1 MDIKN
6 KSLDELK
13 LLCEDIRKRILDV
26 VSHNGGHLSS
36 NIGAV
41 ELIVAMHYVFDAKK
55 DPFIF
60 DVSHQSYT
68 HKLLTKRWDEF
79 STIRQFGGLSGYTKP
94 SESEFDYFIAGHS
107 STSISL
113 LVGAAKAIKLKN
125 EDRLPIALIGDGAMS
140 AGMVYEAL
148 NELGD
153 RKYPCVIILND
164 NEMSI
169 SKPIGALSK
178 YLSQKMAEPLYMNF
192 RNFIKDFVSKNLPD
206 SASYLAK
213 RFEESLKLITPGLL
227 FEELGL
233 KYIGPVDGHNLEA
246 LIKTLKTAKK
256 LNKPVVVH
264 AQTLKGKGYN
274 YAEGFDAKWHG
285 VSPFDLKSGKSF
297 KKTGKKSATAIYS
310 LNLLNLAKKYDNIV
324 GVTAAM
330 PTGTGMDALIEAFP
344 ERFWDVAIA
353 EQHAVT
359 SMAAMAKEGFKP
371 YITIYST
378 FMQRAYDQVIHDC
391 AIMNLNV
398 VIAMDRAGIV
408 GEDGETH
415 QGAFDISFLNA
426 IPNITMISPRDEAS
440 FKEILDYSYKHK
452 GVLAI
457 RYPRGSFILDNEFK
471 PCEIK
476 LGKGE
481 ILIDKKAN
489 ISFLGYGNAVGKAY
503 KVLESLDDDINL
515 IDLIFAKPI
524 DEELLLDLANYSK
537 VWYIFSDSVKKG
549 GLLEIISAFLQEK
562 EIFDVRVKSFEYDDV
577 FITHGNTNLV
587 EDSLG
592 ISVDKIKNFIQKD
605 KILHNKPNLKN
616 F

>member
-68 HKLLTKRWDEF
+68 HKLLTKRWDKF

-94 SESEFDYFIAGHS
+94 SESEFDYFVAGHS

-125 EDRLPIALIGDGAMS
+125 EDRLPVALIGDGAMS

-192 RNFIKDFVSKNLPD
+192 RNFIKDFVSKNLPE

-233 KYIGPVDGHNLEA
+233 KYIGPVDGHDLSS
-246 LIKTLKTAKK
+246 LIRTFQTAKK
-256 LNKPVVVH
+256 LKKPVVIH
-264 AQTLKGKGYN
+264 AQTIKGKGYN
-274 YAEGFDAKWHG
+274 YAEGYDAKWHG

-297 KKTGKKSATAIYS
+297 KKAGKKSATAIYS
-310 LNLLNLAKKYDNIV
+310 QNLLNLATKHDNIV

-330 PTGTGMDALIEAFP
+330 PTGTGMDKLIEAFP
-344 ERFWDVAIA
+344 KRFWDVAIA

-391 AIMNLNV
+391 AIMNLDV

-426 IPNITMISPRDEAS
+426 VPNITMISPRDEAS

-503 KVLESLDDDINL
+503 KVLESLDDNINL

-537 VWYIFSDSVKKG
+537 VWYIFSDSAKKG

>member
-1 MDIKN
+1 
-6 KSLDELK
+6 
-13 LLCEDIRKRILDV
+13 
-26 VSHNGGHLSS
+26 
-36 NIGAV
+36 
-41 ELIVAMHYVFDAKK
+41 
-55 DPFIF
+55 
-60 DVSHQSYT
+60 
-68 HKLLTKRWDEF
+68 
-79 STIRQFGGLSGYTKP
+79 
-94 SESEFDYFIAGHS
+94 
-107 STSISL
+107 
-113 LVGAAKAIKLKN
+113 
-125 EDRLPIALIGDGAMS
+125 
-140 AGMVYEAL
+140 
-148 NELGD
+148 
-153 RKYPCVIILND
+153 
-164 NEMSI
+164 
-169 SKPIGALSK
+169 
-178 YLSQKMAEPLYMNF
+178 
-192 RNFIKDFVSKNLPD
+192 
-206 SASYLAK
+206 
-213 RFEESLKLITPGLL
+213 
-227 FEELGL
+227 
-233 KYIGPVDGHNLEA
+233 
-246 LIKTLKTAKK
+246 
-256 LNKPVVVH
+256 
-264 AQTLKGKGYN
+264 
-274 YAEGFDAKWHG
+274 
-285 VSPFDLKSGKSF
+285 
-297 KKTGKKSATAIYS
+297 
-310 LNLLNLAKKYDNIV
+310 
-324 GVTAAM
+324 M

-426 IPNITMISPRDEAS
+426 VPNITMISPRDEAS

-489 ISFLGYGNAVGKAY
+489 ISFLGYGNAIGKAY

>member
-6 KSLDELK
+6 KNLDELK

-68 HKLLTKRWDEF
+68 HKLLTERWDKF

-94 SESEFDYFIAGHS
+94 SESEFDYFVAGHS

-125 EDRLPIALIGDGAMS
+125 EDRLPVALIGDGAMS

-233 KYIGPVDGHNLEA
+233 KYIGPVDGHNLET

-330 PTGTGMDALIEAFP
+330 PTGTGMDALIDAFP

-426 IPNITMISPRDEAS
+426 VPNITMISPRDEAS

-503 KVLESLDDDINL
+503 KVLKSLDDEINL

-524 DEELLLDLANYSK
+524 DEELLLGLANYSK
-537 VWYIFSDSVKKG
+537 VWYIFSDSAKKG

-562 EIFDVRVKSFEYDDV
+562 EIFDVRIKSFEYDDV